1 MYKKVSIVLIL
12 IIIALI
18 SYYNFY
24 TTEPKVGV
32 INMNR
37 LLKESKRAQQLQAN
51 LQKTGQELE
60 KKYESSNQSNN
71 SSSQQENQ
79 IYAEFAQNKQEIEQ
93 KLNNE
98 INTVIEEINSNNQY
112 SVILYKNKVYF
123 GGQDITSRVIN
134 QLDQKYTEADEN
146 ESE

>member
-1 MYKKVSIVLIL
+1 MYKKLSIVLIL
-12 IIIALI
+12 IIIGLI

-32 INMNR
+32 INMNQ
-37 LLKESKRAQQLQAN
+37 LLQESKRAQELQAN
-51 LQKTGQELE
+51 LEETGKELE
-60 KKYESSNQSNN
+60 QTYEGSNESNDSSGE
-71 SSSQQENQ
+71 QEKQ

-98 INTVIEEINSNNQY
+98 IDTVIAEINSDNQY

-123 GGQDITSRVIN
+123 GGEDITSRVIN
-134 QLDQKYTEADEN
+134 QLDEKYAEADEN
-146 ESE
+146 ETE

>member
-1 MYKKVSIVLIL
+1 MYKKLSIVLIL

-32 INMNR
+32 INMNQ
-37 LLKESKRAQQLQAN
+37 LLAESQRAQELQAD
-51 LQKTGQELE
+51 LEQTGQELE
-60 KKYESSNQSNN
+60 EKYESDSNSAE
-71 SSSQQENQ
+71 QENQ

-98 INTVIEEINSNNQY
+98 IDTVIEEINKDNQY

-123 GGQDITSRVIN
+123 GGEDITDLVIN
-134 QLDQKYTEADEN
+134 RLDQKYTETDKN
-146 ESE
+146 ETE

>member
-1 MYKKVSIVLIL
+1 MYKKLSIVLIL

-32 INMNR
+32 INMNQ
-37 LLKESKRAQQLQAN
+37 LLAESQRAQELQSD
-51 LQKTGQELE
+51 LEQTGQELE
-60 KKYESSNQSNN
+60 EKYESDSNSAE
-71 SSSQQENQ
+71 QENQ

-98 INTVIEEINSNNQY
+98 IDTVIEEINKDNQY

-123 GGQDITSRVIN
+123 GGEDITDLVIN
-134 QLDQKYTEADEN
+134 RLDQKYTETDKN
-146 ESE
+146 ETE

>member
-1 MYKKVSIVLIL
+1 MYKKLSIVLIL

-32 INMNR
+32 INMNQ
-37 LLKESKRAQQLQAN
+37 LLKESKRAQQLQAD

-60 KKYESSNQSNN
+60 KKYENSNQSNN
-71 SSSQQENQ
+71 SSSEQENQ
-79 IYAEFAQNKQEIEQ
+79 IYTEFAQNKQEIEQ

-98 INTVIEEINSNNQY
+98 IDTVIEEINSNNQY

-123 GGQDITSRVIN
+123 GGKDITSHVIN
-134 QLDQKYTEADEN
+134 QLDQKYTEADKN
-146 ESE
+146 ESK

>member
-1 MYKKVSIVLIL
+1 MYKKLSIVLIL

-18 SYYNFY
+18 TYYNFY

-32 INMNR
+32 INMNK
-37 LLKESKRAQQLQAN
+37 LLTESKRAQELQAD
-51 LQKTGQELE
+51 LEETGQELE
-60 KKYESSNQSNN
+60 EKYENTNGSNSN
-71 SSSQQENQ
+71 SAEQENQ

-98 INTVIEEINSNNQY
+98 IDTVIEEINKDNQY

-123 GGQDITSRVIN
+123 GGEDITDHVIN
-134 QLDQKYTEADEN
+134 RLDQKYTETDTN
-146 ESE
+146 ETE